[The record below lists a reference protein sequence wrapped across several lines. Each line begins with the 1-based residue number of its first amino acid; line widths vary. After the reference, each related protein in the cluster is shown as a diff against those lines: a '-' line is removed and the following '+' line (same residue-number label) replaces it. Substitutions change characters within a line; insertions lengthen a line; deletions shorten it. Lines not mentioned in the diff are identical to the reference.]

1 MAAVGPCIALS
12 SGRAD
17 SQSNA
22 ISAVPVEQR
31 RIHRARISG
40 QLIGV
45 QVHRSTQA
53 VVVEHFISSDA
64 LGSFPPSLRPGA
76 KVSARN
82 TSAGLGAAL
91 VVGLRASSENISTKP
106 EPLTRT
112 PRISASAGPGSR
124 RRVPVLPVRRSVDA
138 GSLGNA
144 QSLILRGFLLIT
156 A

>member
-1 MAAVGPCIALS
+1 M
-12 SGRAD
+12 
-17 SQSNA
+17 
-22 ISAVPVEQR
+22 
-31 RIHRARISG
+31 
-40 QLIGV
+40 
-45 QVHRSTQA
+45 HRSTQA

-112 PRISASAGPGSR
+112 ARISASAGPGSR